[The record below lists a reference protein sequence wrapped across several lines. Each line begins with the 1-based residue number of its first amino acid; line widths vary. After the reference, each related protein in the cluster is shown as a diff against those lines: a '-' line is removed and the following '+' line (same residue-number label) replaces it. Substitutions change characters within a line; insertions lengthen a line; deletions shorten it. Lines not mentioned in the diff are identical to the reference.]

1 MRCSCGR
8 SIDERRVRL
17 GFNKCLE
24 CGNKIAAVEIK
35 QRQGRVGLGYNKGGL
50 MLLGSS
56 DERARDALLD
66 SGKKTRAEPTLAVTS
81 IVGVSTPAKVKNS
94 RRKIGFMRIDREW
107 RTWWDGEDPITMGAD
122 FYHRTA

>member
-1 MRCSCGR
+1 MRCTCGR
-8 SIDERRVRL
+8 TVDVRRSQL
-17 GFNKCLE
+17 GFNTCME
-24 CGNKIAAVEIK
+24 CGNKKALVEIE

-66 SGKKTRAEPTLAVTS
+66 SGKKTRSDGDLGITNV
-81 IVGVSTPAKVKNS
+81 VGVSTPPKVKTS
-94 RRKIGFMRIDREW
+94 RKKIGFMRIDREW
-107 RTWWDGEDPITMGAD
+107 RTWWDGEDPISLGAN